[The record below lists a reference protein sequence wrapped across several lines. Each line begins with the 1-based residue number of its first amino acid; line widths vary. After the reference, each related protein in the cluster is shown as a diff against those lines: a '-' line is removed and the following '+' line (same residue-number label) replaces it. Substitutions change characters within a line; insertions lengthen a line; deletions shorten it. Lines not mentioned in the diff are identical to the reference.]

1 MNEFGLHAS
10 LTMGHH
16 DDAAKK
22 LEKIVSLVS
31 VVDLIKLWIAPC
43 EIKISSKILVVRL
56 IYKSLHRIKFRK
68 KNLTNSIT
76 RHVSAN
82 KITTRVD
89 FNKKI

>member
-31 VVDLIKLWIAPC
+31 VVDLIKL
-43 EIKISSKILVVRL
+43 
-56 IYKSLHRIKFRK
+56 
-68 KNLTNSIT
+68 
-76 RHVSAN
+76 
-82 KITTRVD
+82 
-89 FNKKI
+89 